1 MYKRPMHKHRPM
13 MFLYKTNSRRI
24 KPVLKRKSHV
34 MLVRVILKFV
44 CKQEYLEVHL
54 KYYLKAAF
62 YKRALNSRQT
72 SQ

>member
-1 MYKRPMHKHRPM
+1 
-13 MFLYKTNSRRI
+13 
-24 KPVLKRKSHV
+24 